1 LEWITSTPPPH
12 DNFGGVTPVV
22 HNGPYEYGVPGA
34 PKDYVM
40 QTDPAV
46 VGTH

>member
-1 LEWITSTPPPH
+1 
-12 DNFGGVTPVV
+12 VTPVV

-34 PKDYVM
+34 ARDYVM

-46 VGTH
+46 APAH

>member
-1 LEWITSTPPPH
+1 
-12 DNFGGVTPVV
+12 V

-34 PKDYVM
+34 ARDYVM

-46 VGTH
+46 ASAGH

>member
-1 LEWITSTPPPH
+1 
-12 DNFGGVTPVV
+12 VTPVV

-40 QTDPAV
+40 QTDPPI
-46 VGTH
+46 GSGH